1 MKIKTQR
8 NQNKKIIWA
17 GIIVLILLGVIA
29 GALYHTHSWPFRG
42 DSKDTRSLSEEQKG
56 TGEQIKSDVIDQDN
70 SGKET
75 TGSDATPSP
84 TPSTTGGK
92 ASVASYNSSL
102 SQDTNGVYIR
112 SVIQTVT
119 SSGTCTLKMTGP
131 NGTTY
136 TDTSEVQAMPSFTSC
151 KGFDVPRS
159 KLAAGTWTIT
169 VSFENDELVSSYT
182 TSVEVK

>member
-1 MKIKTQR
+1 MKINTHH
-8 NQNKKIIWA
+8 NQNKKVIWGIVA
-17 GIIVLILLGVIA
+17 GLVLLGIIA
-29 GALYHTHSWPFRG
+29 GALYYTHTWPFREVG
-42 DSKDTRSLSEEQKG
+42 KNTSQLSEDQKG

-159 KLAAGTWTIT
+159 KLVAGTWTIT

>member
-8 NQNKKIIWA
+8 NQKKKVIW
-17 GIIVLILLGVIA
+17 GIVIGLVLLGVVA
-29 GALYHTHSWPFRG
+29 GTLYYTDTWPFRNAG
-42 DSKDTRSLSEEQKG
+42 KDASRLSEEQKG
-56 TGEQIKSDVIDQDN
+56 TGEQIKSDVIGQDN

-102 SQDTNGVYIR
+102 NQDTNGVYIR

-119 SSGTCTLKMTGP
+119 SSGACTLKMTGP
-131 NGTTY
+131 NGATY
-136 TDTSEVQAMPSFTSC
+136 TDTSGVQAMPSFTSC

-159 KLAAGTWTIT
+159 SLAAGTWSIA

-182 TSVEVK
+182 TSMEVK